1 MVNKLT
7 SIATI
12 LFTTLIF
19 LVGNGLLGTL
29 IPVRAHLEGF
39 STLTIG
45 VIDSAYFAGF
55 LIGCFTGPRWLTRV
69 GHVRTFSVCAGIC
82 AAATLGQS
90 IVVNEVSWILLR
102 GLFGFA
108 AANIYITLESWL
120 NDRAKNETRGVIFS
134 SYLGV
139 NFAGLMIG
147 QLLFATAKPSTFVLF
162 SMACIFYA
170 LCLIPVGLTELKQPT
185 PAPVPKLRPLR
196 LFKISPVGVAGC
208 IAVGLANNAVWT
220 MAPVYAQAE
229 GLTSGGVALFMFAF
243 TLGGMLVQVPAGR
256 LSDHIDRRWVI
267 AGTCA
272 LAAAAG
278 ILIAL
283 FGGRG
288 NLHVMLITIGVFGV
302 LMLPLYALSVAHAN
316 DRMPRQSFVEASATL
331 LLINSI
337 ASVIGPTFAASVMD
351 RFGAPALFFFTAAV
365 HMTMLVFTLLR
376 LSQRGGP
383 PVKERF
389 APLPPE
395 STAFELDPRKAGT
408 RSDGIPLPPP
418 LEGV

>member
-1 MVNKLT
+1 MVRKLA
-7 SIATI
+7 SIAAI

-39 STLTIG
+39 STVTIG
-45 VIDSAYFAGF
+45 VIGSAYYAGF
-55 LIGCFTGPRWLTRV
+55 LIGCFSGPRWLARV
-69 GHVRTFSVCAGIC
+69 GHIRTFSVCAGIC

-90 IVVNEVSWILLR
+90 IVVNQISWVLLR

-120 NDRAKNETRGVIFS
+120 NDRAGNETRGVIFS

-170 LCLIPVGLTELKQPT
+170 MCLVPVGLTDLKQPA
-185 PAPVPKLRPLR
+185 PAPVPKLRPFR

-208 IAVGLANNAVWT
+208 IAVGLANNAVWAL
-220 MAPVYAQAE
+220 APVYAQAE
-229 GLTSGGVALFMFAF
+229 GLTSGGVALFMVAF
-243 TLGGMLVQVPAGR
+243 TLGGMLVQVPVGR
-256 LSDHIDRRWVI
+256 LSDRIDRRWVI

-272 LAAAAG
+272 LAAVAG
-278 ILIAL
+278 VLIAL
-283 FGGRG
+283 LGGRG
-288 NLHVMLITIGVFGV
+288 DVHVMLITIGIFGV
-302 LMLPLYALSVAHAN
+302 FMLPLYALSVAHAN
-316 DRMPRQSFVEASATL
+316 DRIPRQSFVEASATL

-337 ASVIGPTFAASVMD
+337 ASVIGQTFAAAVMD

-365 HMTMLVFTLLR
+365 HTGMLVFTLFR
-376 LSQRGGP
+376 LSRRGAA
-383 PVKERF
+383 PVKDRF
-389 APLPPE
+389 TPLPPQ
-395 STAFELDPRKAGT
+395 SSARELDPRKAGPKADEA
-408 RSDGIPLPPP
+408 S
-418 LEGV
+418 